1 MAERKNEAQWI
12 ESRQRWQI
20 KVQVDDKRKTFT
32 SYTPGRK
39 GKVEAERKADR
50 WIEEPASA
58 EQEMVEVMTDK
69 QFKTILEMVDMDFG
83 RL

>member
-32 SYTPGRK
+32 S
-39 GKVEAERKADR
+39 
-50 WIEEPASA
+50 
-58 EQEMVEVMTDK
+58 
-69 QFKTILEMVDMDFG
+69 
-83 RL
+83 